1 MKQLL
6 DLLRQ
11 MAIVAPQRSTG
22 RAAEQ
27 AAERLFRGVVAA
39 SSAVDVSVTSGEES
53 GDADQ
58 QG

>member
-1 MKQLL
+1 
-6 DLLRQ
+6 
-11 MAIVAPQRSTG
+11 MAIVAPQRSTR

-39 SSAVDVSVTSGEES
+39 SSAVDVSATSGEES